1 MRGMT
6 THRSFQRDVYTAAA
20 VGLLLAMS
28 LFNGYIA
35 VGIAIG
41 LLALGLVLFPELRG
55 VGSIAAVAGVAAA
68 VAIVLLRTLR

>member
-1 MRGMT
+1 MT
-6 THRSFQRDVYTAAA
+6 THRSFQRDLYTAAA
-20 VGLLLAMS
+20 IGLLLTMS
-28 LFNGYIA
+28 LLNGYIA

-41 LLALGLVLFPELRG
+41 LLAIGLVLFPELRR